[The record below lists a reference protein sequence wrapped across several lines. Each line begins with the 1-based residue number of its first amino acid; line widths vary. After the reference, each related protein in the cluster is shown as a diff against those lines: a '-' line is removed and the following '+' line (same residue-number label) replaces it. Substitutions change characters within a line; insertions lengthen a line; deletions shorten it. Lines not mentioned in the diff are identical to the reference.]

1 MDCKNNFLIL
11 SKKNYC
17 YNYITLSKRKKNM
30 SENINMRQTMTDT
43 LNKKL
48 VELGAL
54 DEKLNGELPVTKE
67 ELIMLVNSSRKRQ
80 VR

>member
-1 MDCKNNFLIL
+1 
-11 SKKNYC
+11 
-17 YNYITLSKRKKNM
+17 M